1 MQLLLKLRLSSLGH
15 RWPLPILAILLRP
28 FGPKHFKIIGLSN
41 LSTLRLSWYY
51 SRNALYALNLIST
64 FLFQA
69 QQAQLQNMLEQT
81 SETRKMNEVDSQEK
95 VKQME
100 MKKQHDNNIVSQL
113 KIIVAEKE
121 AKVHTLE
128 DEIRQ
133 LKLNV
138 SVQVI

>member
-1 MQLLLKLRLSSLGH
+1 VRTKFD
-15 RWPLPILAILLRP
+15 I
-28 FGPKHFKIIGLSN
+28 
-41 LSTLRLSWYY
+41 YV
-51 SRNALYALNLIST
+51 
-64 FLFQA
+64 LFQG

-133 LKLNV
+133 LKLKK
-138 SVQVI
+138 

>member
-1 MQLLLKLRLSSLGH
+1 VRTKFD
-15 RWPLPILAILLRP
+15 I
-28 FGPKHFKIIGLSN
+28 
-41 LSTLRLSWYY
+41 YV
-51 SRNALYALNLIST
+51 
-64 FLFQA
+64 LFQG

>member
-1 MQLLLKLRLSSLGH
+1 
-15 RWPLPILAILLRP
+15 
-28 FGPKHFKIIGLSN
+28 
-41 LSTLRLSWYY
+41 
-51 SRNALYALNLIST
+51 
-64 FLFQA
+64 
-69 QQAQLQNMLEQT
+69 
-81 SETRKMNEVDSQEK
+81 
-95 VKQME
+95 

-138 SVQVI
+138 SIQVI